1 MTAGIAIGQHP
12 SLDICRTWSL
22 YQTSRTSLDILYGT
36 TPVLYSLQNIS
47 YVFFYQIK
55 YQLKK
60 LTFEVYRF
68 CNLYS
73 FTETNYMYVNRLK
86 VINDIETIEVG

>member
-1 MTAGIAIGQHP
+1 MF
-12 SLDICRTWSL
+12 
-22 YQTSRTSLDILYGT
+22 
-36 TPVLYSLQNIS
+36 
-47 YVFFYQIK
+47 FFYQIK

-86 VINDIETIEVG
+86 VINDIETIEVS